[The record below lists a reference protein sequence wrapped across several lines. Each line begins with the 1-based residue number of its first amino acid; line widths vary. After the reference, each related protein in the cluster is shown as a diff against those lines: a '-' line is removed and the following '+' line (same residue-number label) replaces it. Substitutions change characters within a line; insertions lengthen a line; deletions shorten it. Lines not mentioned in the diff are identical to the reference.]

1 MRQSI
6 AVCLVAAVMGGCAGY
21 DQWAENTNRKMNA
34 GWTEMLNG
42 QQTVQTVG
50 LPNGFKIEDLRYG
63 KGEGVGIPRYG
74 ASRYYDKLTGYVS
87 YARGCSRM
95 LSFNVALYNDAGA
108 LIRTEPVV
116 LGPYPAGTRA
126 MVNKDVMTDPTMSKS
141 SQVTRLVVSELR
153 CL

>member
-1 MRQSI
+1 MKRSS
-6 AVCLVAAVMGGCAGY
+6 AACLVAVVIGGCAGY
-21 DQWAENTNRKMNA
+21 DQWAENTNKSMNA

-42 QQTVQTVG
+42 KQTVEKVG
-50 LPNGFKIEDLRYG
+50 LPKDFNVELSYG

-74 ASRYYDKLTGYVS
+74 ASRYYDKLTGQVT
-87 YARGCSRM
+87 YARGCARM

-116 LGPYPAGTRA
+116 LGPYPAGARA
-126 MVNKDVMTDPTMSKS
+126 QVNKDVMTDPTMSKS
-141 SQVTRLVVSELR
+141 SQVTRLVVSNVQ